1 MLEIVREC
9 YGFRVVCSV
18 HPEAREA
25 VDLFFGV
32 AEPPASAPEVRLT
45 FEVTDG
51 AGVPTV
57 DPPHTLE
64 VIASDPIT
72 IDTGNSRAVVEPD
85 GWRATVTLA
94 RGDLDDQVVWGRFI
108 LERLFLYLVC
118 RSPRHYPLHAGA
130 VGVDGQVALVSAPTG
145 TGKSTFSFWCLE
157 RGADL
162 AGEDIMVRH
171 LDDEPGVVWGY
182 PRAVYLDRATIDR
195 ATVLDGALIS
205 EIDEGRKSRVRL
217 PDALSDRL
225 RPRARPEAAVFLVRD
240 GSTGTRPLGV
250 TEAVELCRGDFA
262 TGKTDQAVLA
272 AVEADL
278 RGLLA
283 GLPVHEFSLSEDL
296 DECFDGMRA
305 LLRAP
310 QAVR

>member
-9 YGFRVVCSV
+9 YGFRVACSV
-18 HPEAREA
+18 HPEAREV
-25 VDLFFGV
+25 VDLFFGS
-32 AEPPASAPEVRLT
+32 AEPPAGAPEVRLT

-57 DPPHTLE
+57 NPPHTLE

-72 IDTGNSRAVVEPD
+72 VDTGNSRAVIVPD
-85 GWRATVTLA
+85 EWRATVTLA
-94 RGDLDDQVVWGRFI
+94 RADLADQVVWGRYL

-130 VGVDGQVALVSAPTG
+130 VGLDGEVALVSAPTG

-162 AGEDIMVRH
+162 GGEDIMVRH

-182 PRAVYLDRATIDR
+182 PRAVYLDRATVER
-195 ATVLDGALIS
+195 ATVLDGALVS
-205 EIDEGRKSRVRL
+205 EIDDGSKSRVRL
-217 PDALSDRL
+217 PDSLSDRL
-225 RPRARPEAAVFLVRD
+225 RPRTRPGAAVFLVRD
-240 GSTGTRPLGV
+240 GSTGVRPLGV
-250 TEAVELCRGDFA
+250 DEAVERCRDDFA
-262 TGKTDQAVLA
+262 TGKTDPAVLA
-272 AVEADL
+272 AVEEDL

-283 GLPVHEFSLSEDL
+283 GLPVHEFSLSGDL
-296 DECFDGMRA
+296 DECFNGMRA